1 MIYDELNKTIALEQ
15 LDDSKVGT
23 HSITIELMDEN
34 GLSNSYE
41 VEFKI
46 INTYAE
52 VELEEFSGAFD

>member
-1 MIYDELNKTIALEQ
+1 
-15 LDDSKVGT
+15 
-23 HSITIELMDEN
+23 MDEN

-46 INTYAE
+46 FNTYSE

>member
-46 INTYAE
+46 FNTYSE